1 MSGHALV
8 TGVSGFTGRHLARHL
23 LAEGWS
29 VTGTVRARAADVD
42 GLDERRV
49 DVDDWPGL
57 RSLVAEVR
65 PDIVYH
71 LAAVVDTVATP
82 DLGLLYRTNTVGTAA
97 VLDAVLRSGTAP
109 RVLVASSAFAYGLV
123 AEDADNIGE
132 DTALAPV
139 TPYGASKAAAEAI
152 ARQWWRE
159 TGVDLVVVRG
169 FQHTG
174 PGHVGA
180 YALADWA
187 RQLAVGATTLKVG
200 NLDVVRDY
208 LDVRDVAA
216 AYVELAESGR
226 PGEVYNVGSG
236 VGRTMGQ
243 MLDGLVEVFDRDV
256 EIRSDVG
263 RLRPSDQPVF
273 VADVAKLRR
282 DTRWMQKYPIEQT
295 LADLAYSALA
305 AAGREGD

>member
-1 MSGHALV
+1 MTRHALV
-8 TGVSGFTGRHLARHL
+8 TGVSGFTGRHLARRL
-23 LAEGWS
+23 VADGWS
-29 VTGTVRARAADVD
+29 VTGTARSRTSGVD
-42 GLDERRV
+42 GVDERHV
-49 DVDDWPGL
+49 DIDDWLGL
-57 RSLVAEVR
+57 RSLVGEVR
-65 PDIVYH
+65 PDVVYH
-71 LAAVVDTVATP
+71 LAAVVDTVTTP

-109 RVLVASSAFAYGLV
+109 RVLVASSAFAYGVV
-123 AEDADNIGE
+123 AEGADNIGE
-132 DTALAPV
+132 DTALAPI

-152 ARQWWRE
+152 ARQWWRQ
-159 TGVDLVVVRG
+159 TGVDLVVARG

-187 RQLAVGATTLKVG
+187 RQLARGATTLDVG

-216 AYVELAESGR
+216 AYLELADTGG

-236 VGRTMGQ
+236 VGRTMRQ
-243 MLDGLVEVFDRDV
+243 MLEGLVEAFDRDV

-263 RLRPSDQPVF
+263 RFRPSDQPVF

-282 DTRWMQKYPIEQT
+282 DTRWAPKHPIEQT
-295 LADLAYSALA
+295 LADLARSARVT
-305 AAGREGD
+305 AGRGE